1 MQAVVPSAVAAAV
14 AAAIIIRS
22 IKSKTVFLFIKIDVI
37 NFFKTKGGEH
47 GQMAFTAVIWQ
58 CCRRCYLVGRS
69 FIPDSMLS
77 PLWLIN
83 HPRRVR
89 RPKV

>member
-37 NFFKTKGGEH
+37 NFFKNKGGGH
-47 GQMAFTAVIWQ
+47 GADCFH
-58 CCRRCYLVGRS
+58 GRNLA
-69 FIPDSMLS
+69 ML
-77 PLWLIN
+77 
-83 HPRRVR
+83 
-89 RPKV
+89 